1 MALKSCCKQNFER
14 AVSYYSNIGKITAT
28 TTSASRSFTRT
39 HCDRKEQKLSGLSDD
54 SKWPDE
60 LLGVVNPRDK
70 KFPLPGNSGIPDFI
84 ISDFANSADIQQ
96 QASADVLDEAYSRH
110 LSTISQLIAES
121 DYLEADDILEGS
133 SGDMH
138 DEDADI
144 TDSIIKKYFDGASV
158 EVKIQ
163 DCPKLLYK
171 DFKCIFLEM
180 PARHV
185 SVLTITQRTENAMS
199 GWSGEV
205 EAEREQLLEKF
216 ISTATEICH
225 SLRAKNIWCDF
236 IDPSSG
242 QAYFGPY
249 SNSTLFETDD
259 RYNSLGFRIE
269 DLGCCKVITH
279 KKWGENVFVG
289 SIVTTAN
296 RNHPAIAS
304 ILEAAS

>member
-1 MALKSCCKQNFER
+1 MALKNCSKQNFER
-14 AVSYYSNIGKITAT
+14 AVSYYSNIGKICVN
-28 TTSASRSFTRT
+28 TTSTNRNFTRT
-39 HCDRKEQKLSGLSDD
+39 HCDRKEQKLSGQSDD

-60 LLGVVNPRDK
+60 LLGVVNPKDK

-84 ISDFANSADIQQ
+84 ISDFANSTNIQQ
-96 QASADVLDEAYSRH
+96 TSDVLDESYSRH

-121 DYLEADDILEGS
+121 DYMDADDILDGAS
-133 SGDMH
+133 DIH
-138 DEDADI
+138 DEETDI
-144 TDSIIKKYFDGASV
+144 TDSIIRKYFDGARV

-185 SVLTITQRTENAMS
+185 SVLTITQKTKHAMS

-205 EAEREQLLEKF
+205 ETEREQLLEKF

-236 IDPSSG
+236 IDPSCG

-259 RYNSLGFRIE
+259 RYNSLGFRVE

-279 KKWGENVFVG
+279 KKWGDNVFVG

-296 RNHPAIAS
+296 KNHPAIAS

>member
-1 MALKSCCKQNFER
+1 MALKSCCTQSFER
-14 AVSYYSNIGKITAT
+14 AVSHYSNISKVCVSAT
-28 TTSASRSFTRT
+28 NQSSRSFTRT
-39 HCDRKEQKLSGLSDD
+39 HCDRKEQKLSGLDD

-60 LLGVVNPRDK
+60 LLGVVNPKDK

-84 ISDFANSADIQQ
+84 ISDFANSSNTQQ
-96 QASADVLDEAYSRH
+96 TSDVMDESYSKH

-121 DYLEADDILEGS
+121 DYLEADDILDGS
-133 SGDMH
+133 SSSMH
-138 DEDADI
+138 DDEDPDI
-144 TDSIIKKYFDGASV
+144 SDSIIRKYFDGASV

-171 DFKCIFLEM
+171 DFKNIFLEM

-185 SVLTITQRTENAMS
+185 SVLTITQKTENAMS
-199 GWSGEV
+199 GWSSNV
-205 EAEREQLLEKF
+205 EAEREKLLEKF

-236 IDPSSG
+236 IEPSSG

-249 SNSTLFETDD
+249 SNTTFFETDD

-289 SIVTTAN
+289 SVVTTAN
-296 RNHPAIAS
+296 KNHPAIIG